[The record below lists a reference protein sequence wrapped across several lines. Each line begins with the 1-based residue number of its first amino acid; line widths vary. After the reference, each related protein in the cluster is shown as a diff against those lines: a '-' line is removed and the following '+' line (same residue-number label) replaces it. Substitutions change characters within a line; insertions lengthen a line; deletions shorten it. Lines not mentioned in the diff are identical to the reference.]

1 MLILLL
7 PLVVS
12 VCLLCDFDRGFK
24 TDLIAGTL
32 TAHTGLSTLGVKTR
46 KTASETN
53 FSAGLKRGCRYP
65 SSGLM
70 AGVKRVAPGLSEVKG
85 VGYLGIFPWL
95 PACQLARSRGVCDCD
110 CQ

>member
-1 MLILLL
+1 MTLTG
-7 PLVVS
+7 
-12 VCLLCDFDRGFK
+12 GFK

-32 TAHTGLSTLGVKTR
+32 TAHTGMSTLCVKTR

-53 FSAGLKRGCRYP
+53 FSVGLKRGCRYP
-65 SSGLM
+65 SRGWM

-95 PACQLARSRGVCDCD
+95 PTCQLARSRGVTVIASNGCKKGWARENLP
-110 CQ
+110 